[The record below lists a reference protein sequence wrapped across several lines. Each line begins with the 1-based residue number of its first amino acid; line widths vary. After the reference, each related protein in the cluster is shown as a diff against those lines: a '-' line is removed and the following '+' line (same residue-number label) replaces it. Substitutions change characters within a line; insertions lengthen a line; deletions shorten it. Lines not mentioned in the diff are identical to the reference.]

1 MSMSFR
7 YIIILFECDLP
18 KYDSLKSQLLS
29 DYDRFRIG
37 CGNITAMRL
46 VHLTG
51 KCTLYTRGRH
61 APF

>member
-37 CGNITAMRL
+37 CGNRNA
-46 VHLTG
+46 VS
-51 KCTLYTRGRH
+51 
-61 APF
+61 APHW